1 MIKWMKRMFNK
12 LTVSFANSH
21 NVAHTKMYG
30 RSWIDNLVIKYTLP
44 TMRTVAVTANKKIKA
59 FWKRALL
66 AAKYITMKTS
76 IKTDAID
83 CDVDIP
89 NIFYI
94 LVFYYYLSTIL
105 FIQFYHFYTIYVGL
119 IFIFLF
125 AYFSRARD
133 IIVSA

>member
-30 RSWIDNLVIKYTLP
+30 HSWIDNLVIKYTLP

-105 FIQFYHFYTIYVGL
+105 FIQFYHFLYNICGPYIY
-119 IFIFLF
+119 IFIRIF
-125 AYFSRARD
+125 YQG
-133 IIVSA
+133 